1 VFIGEGFQE
10 AYKMSFIELLLL
22 ESLKKKSP
30 LLDLEGTDKKVLQV
44 AYQDFIN
51 YLKTIWNLSWDNQAY
66 EYEIAEKL
74 RKFYVENPGEL
85 TEFMDV
91 WAGLWLK
98 KWNERVK
105 LLIGKDDR
113 EKWKKTNK
121 TLTIGEPLWFQLRNR
136 EEIKEYVIKTLVR
149 NGEICG
155 TSILAENLIKME
167 LGASFEKI
175 KRKLNNIENQV
186 YLLSKTLKR
195 ARELSKSKGPLIFM
209 RIDKR
214 FFSC

>member
-1 VFIGEGFQE
+1 
-10 AYKMSFIELLLL
+10 MSFIELLLL
-22 ESLKKKSP
+22 ESLKKKNP
-30 LLDLEGTDKKVLQV
+30 LLDLERTDKKVLQV

-51 YLKTIWNLSWDNQAY
+51 YLKTFWDISSSNRVC

-74 RKFYVENPGEL
+74 HKFYVKNPEEL
-85 TEFMDV
+85 IEFMHI

-105 LLIGKDDR
+105 LLIGND
-113 EKWKKTNK
+113 EKGKLRKMNK
-121 TLTIGEPLWFQLRNR
+121 TLILGEPLWFQLRKR
-136 EEIKEYVIKTLVR
+136 EKIKEYVIKTLVR

-167 LGASFEKI
+167 LGSSFEKR
-175 KRKLNNIENQV
+175 KHKLNNIENRV
-186 YLLSKTLKR
+186 YLLNNALRR

-214 FFSC
+214 FFQLLG

>member
-1 VFIGEGFQE
+1 MFIGEGFQE

-44 AYQDFIN
+44 AYEDFIN
-51 YLKTIWNLSWDNQAY
+51 YLKTVWNLSWNNQAY

-85 TEFMDV
+85 IEFMDV

-105 LLIGKDDR
+105 LLIGEDDR
-113 EKWKKTNK
+113 KKWKKTNK
-121 TLTIGEPLWFQLRNR
+121 TLTIGEPLWFQLRNK

-167 LGASFEKI
+167 LGSSFEKI
-175 KRKLNNIENQV
+175 KRKLNSIENQV
-186 YLLSKTLKR
+186 YLLNNTLKR

-214 FFSC
+214 FFSY